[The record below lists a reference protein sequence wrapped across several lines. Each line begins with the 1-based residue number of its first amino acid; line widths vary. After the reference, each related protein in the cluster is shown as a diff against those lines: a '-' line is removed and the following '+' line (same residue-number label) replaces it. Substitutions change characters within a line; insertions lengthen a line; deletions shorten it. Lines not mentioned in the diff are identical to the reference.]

1 MHTEVEIMGSMRCNS
16 SHCTVYGYAS
26 ALCFNCYS
34 VLHNCVSNDLA
45 LLQHCRITTCRE
57 DWTGCSSHTPRSPTR
72 GCRTAGFL
80 ACGSPSSRGAAG
92 SSSGSGRTRVPRWP
106 GGRSR
111 RGPTSQCEEAGGA
124 PSRTFGRSPR
134 CTRKALICIHV
145 DV

>member
-57 DWTGCSSHTPRSPTR
+57 DWTACTSRTPRSPSR
-72 GCRTAGFL
+72 GWRTATAG
-80 ACGSPSSRGAAG
+80 SSRGSSRTRGGAG
-92 SSSGSGRTRVPRWP
+92 SSSLPRVPCWP
-106 GGRSR
+106 GGRSPKAPR
-111 RGPTSQCEEAGGA
+111 SQRADPGGE
-124 PSRTFGRSPR
+124 PWPRFGRRPR
-134 CTRKALICIHV
+134 STRGALICIHV